1 VAPAVISELG
11 MTEVSDLDR
20 VESALAELRGGDH
33 RGSVRATTLNLV
45 VLCES
50 DTHVE
55 RAQDAISRIG
65 GSRPLRAIVLLPGEG
80 HPKVAV
86 SSSCWAA
93 ADGEVCSEQVLIAAA
108 RDALPSAVVPLLL
121 SDLPAFVWWQGE
133 IDMGDEVLVEL
144 VELSDRLIVD
154 SDEAGIDAVEKITLL
169 PRALSDLAWGRTA
182 PWREAVAGM
191 FDTAGPLECL
201 EHLIGAEVSGPQAQ
215 ASLIAGWLR
224 SRLHRQ
230 VGLDLTER
238 SSLNRVS
245 LDCGGS
251 GCFTVER
258 DGRLAVG
265 TAEGPGLPAHPVVLR
280 HDHIASLVGGE
291 IYRMGVDHVYEQ
303 ALAAAHGEP

>member
-1 VAPAVISELG
+1 MISELG

-20 VESALAELRGGDH
+20 VEPALAELRGGDH

-45 VLCES
+45 GFCEAQA
-50 DTHVE
+50 HVE
-55 RAQDAISRIG
+55 RAQDAIARIG

-93 ADGEVCSEQVLIAAA
+93 ADSEVCSEQVVISAS
-108 RDALPSAVVPLLL
+108 RNALPSAVVPLLL
-121 SDLPAFVWWQGE
+121 SDLPVFLWWQGAV
-133 IDMGDEVLVEL
+133 DMDDQVLVEL

-154 SDEAGIDAVEKITLL
+154 SDHAGVDAVEKITLL
-169 PRALSDLAWGRTA
+169 PRALSDLAWGRTE

-191 FDTAGPLECL
+191 FDTAGPLEAL
-201 EHLIGAEVSGPQAQ
+201 GHLVGVEVAGPKAQ

-230 VGLDLTER
+230 VGLDHTDR
-238 SSLNRVS
+238 SVLHRVS
-245 LDCGGS
+245 LNCGSS

-258 DGRLAVG
+258 DGRLSVG

-280 HDHIASLVGGE
+280 HDQIAGLIGGE

-303 ALAAAHGEP
+303 ALAAAHEEP

>member
-1 VAPAVISELG
+1 MISELG
-11 MTEVSDLDR
+11 MTEVSDLER
-20 VESALAELRGGDH
+20 VEPALAELRGGDH

-45 VLCES
+45 AYCES
-50 DTHVE
+50 DAHVE

-93 ADGEVCSEQVLIAAA
+93 ADGEVCSEQVLISAA

-121 SDLPAFVWWQGE
+121 SDLPAFVWWQGA
-133 IDMGDEVLVEL
+133 IAMDDEVLVEL
-144 VELSDRLIVD
+144 VDLCDRLILD
-154 SDEAGIDAVEKITLL
+154 SDEAGIEAVEKITLL

-201 EHLIGAEVSGPQAQ
+201 EHLVGVEVAGPQAQ
-215 ASLIAGWLR
+215 AGLIAGWLR

-238 SSLNRVS
+238 AVLNRVS
-245 LDCGGS
+245 LTCGGS
-251 GCFTVER
+251 GSFTVER
-258 DGRLAVG
+258 EGRLAVG

-280 HDHIASLVGGE
+280 HDHVASLVGGE

-303 ALAAAHGEP
+303 ALAAAHEQP